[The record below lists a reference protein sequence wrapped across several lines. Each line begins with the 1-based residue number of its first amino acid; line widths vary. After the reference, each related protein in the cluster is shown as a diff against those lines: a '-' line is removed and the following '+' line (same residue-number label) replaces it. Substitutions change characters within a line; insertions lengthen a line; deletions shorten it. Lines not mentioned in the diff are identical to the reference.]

1 MNVNSHAYVFSSN
14 FVFIMLLMSMI
25 IQIPT
30 ILSLLC
36 LKLNLQ
42 LREMTNLQ
50 LQSADNSQSKN
61 MSSTPAKMGA
71 KIVNETVAPNGKSL
85 GNCQK

>member
-1 MNVNSHAYVFSSN
+1 MNVNSHDYVFSSN
-14 FVFIMLLMSMI
+14 LVFIFLI
-25 IQIPT
+25 IQIQT

-42 LREMTNLQ
+42 LREMINLQ

>member
-1 MNVNSHAYVFSSN
+1 MNVNSHDYVFSSN
-14 FVFIMLLMSMI
+14 LVFILLLMNMI
-25 IQIPT
+25 IQVQT
-30 ILSLLC
+30 ISSLLC
-36 LKLNLQ
+36 LKMNLQ

-71 KIVNETVAPNGKSL
+71 
-85 GNCQK
+85 